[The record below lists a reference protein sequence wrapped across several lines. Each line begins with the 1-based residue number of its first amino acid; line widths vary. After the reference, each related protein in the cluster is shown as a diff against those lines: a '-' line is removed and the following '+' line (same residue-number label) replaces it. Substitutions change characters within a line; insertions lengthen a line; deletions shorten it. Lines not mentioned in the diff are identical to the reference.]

1 MSGVNPATFLKRIDG
16 IITGSG
22 FKRVIQGVNI
32 NTVKADGGLILTA
45 STNPNRNAVE
55 TSFDALVVTN
65 NQTDLGRLV
74 FNVPRDY
81 DKSLDYM
88 RLRFL
93 AESAGDTDEPTI
105 DAAIYLKRAETALSS
120 DLDPTISDAVNTNT
134 VGAGYVEVNCD
145 GLDLRPGDALNI
157 EMTTSAHTTDSLHVY
172 GLEAVYK
179 SDLVYFDKADRS

>member
-32 NTVKADGGLILTA
+32 NTVRADGGLILTG
-45 STNPNRNAVE
+45 STNPNRTAVE

-65 NQTDLGRLV
+65 AQTDLGRLV
-74 FNVPRDY
+74 FQVPRDY
-81 DKSLDYM
+81 DQSLDYL

-93 AESAGDTDEPTI
+93 AESAGNTDTPTI
-105 DAAIYLKRAETALSS
+105 DAAIYRKREGVALSA
-120 DLDPTISDAVNTNT
+120 DLDPTISLATNT
-134 VGAGYVEVNCD
+134 LLALADWVEVNCD

-157 EMTTSAHTTDSLHVY
+157 ELTTSAHTTDSLHVY

-179 SDLVYFDKADRS
+179 SDLVYFEKQER

>member
-32 NTVKADGGLILTA
+32 NTVRADGGLILTG
-45 STNPNRNAVE
+45 STNPKRLAVE

-65 NQTDLGRLV
+65 AQTDLGRLV
-74 FNVPRDY
+74 FQVPRDY
-81 DKSLDYM
+81 DQSLDYL

-93 AESAGDTDEPTI
+93 AESAGDTDTPTI
-105 DAAIYLKRAETALSS
+105 DAAIYLKRKETALSS
-120 DLDPTISDAVNTNT
+120 DLDPTISSAVNNNT
-134 VGAGYVEVNCD
+134 TGAGWVEVNAD

-157 EMTTSAHTTDSLHVY
+157 ELTTSAHTTDSLHVY

-179 SDLVYFDKADRS
+179 SDLVYFEKSER